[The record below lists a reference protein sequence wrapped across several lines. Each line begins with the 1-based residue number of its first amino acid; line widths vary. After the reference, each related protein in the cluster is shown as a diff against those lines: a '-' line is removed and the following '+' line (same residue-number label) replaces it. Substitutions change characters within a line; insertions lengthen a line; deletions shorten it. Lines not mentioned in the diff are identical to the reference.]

1 MIMASN
7 FNTLVQF
14 ELTDYIDKEY
24 LPMIEDII
32 RMVMLQFTVNLMYF
46 IKNPDTTSLFS
57 LEFIELLVY
66 IVLGV
71 SVYWLLFKKL
81 VRFI

>member
-1 MIMASN
+1 MASN

-14 ELTDYIDKEY
+14 ELSDYIDKEY

-46 IKNPDTTSLFS
+46 IKSPDTTTLFS
-57 LEFIELLVY
+57 LEFVELLIY

>member
-1 MIMASN
+1 MASN

-14 ELTDYIDKEY
+14 ELSDYIDKEY

-57 LEFIELLVY
+57 LEFIELLIY

>member
-14 ELTDYIDKEY
+14 EVSEYVDKEY
-24 LPMIEDII
+24 LPMIEDIL
-32 RMVMLQFTVNLMYF
+32 RMVMLQFTVNFMYF
-46 IKNPDTTSLFS
+46 VKSPDTTPLFS
-57 LEFIELLVY
+57 LEFVELLIY

-81 VRFI
+81 IRFI

>member
-1 MIMASN
+1 MNASN

-14 ELTDYIDKEY
+14 DLSEYVDKEY
-24 LPMIEDII
+24 LPMIDDII
-32 RMVMLQFTVNLMYF
+32 RMMLLRISVNLMYYM
-46 IKNPDTTSLFS
+46 KNPEENSFFR
-57 LEFIELLVY
+57 LEFLELLIY
-66 IVLGV
+66 IVIGV

>member
-1 MIMASN
+1 MASN

>member
-14 ELTDYIDKEY
+14 ELSDYIDKEY

-57 LEFIELLVY
+57 LEFIELLIY

>member
-1 MIMASN
+1 MNASN

-14 ELTDYIDKEY
+14 DLSEYVDKEY
-24 LPMIEDII
+24 LPMIDDII
-32 RMVMLQFTVNLMYF
+32 RMMLLQISVNLMYYM
-46 IKNPDTTSLFS
+46 KNPEENSFFR
-57 LEFIELLVY
+57 LEFLELLIY
-66 IVLGV
+66 IVIGV